1 MSTKSSLYYD
11 STHRLHLY
19 TEGFDTDNVYLEVDT
34 EGTQWSQ
41 NIVITIP
48 LTVWAQ
54 MRTHT
59 MQPQERYLSL
69 TYSEMLGRAREAV
82 RVHREQLEM
91 YKDSPLARFFG
102 ALTFGPP
109 EDTENTM
116 VENYMRAHWKGTV
129 PAEGHNEFTHGSTK
143 PTTEETT

>member
-11 STHRLHLY
+11 STHGFHLY
-19 TEGFDTDNVYLEVDT
+19 TDGFDTDNVYLEVNTD
-34 EGTQWSQ
+34 GTQWSQ

-69 TYSEMLGRAREAV
+69 TYSEMLEHARKAV
-82 RVHREQLEM
+82 RAHRERLEKH
-91 YKDSPLARFFG
+91 KDSPLARFFG
-102 ALTFGPP
+102 VLTFGPP
-109 EDTENTM
+109 GDTDDTM
-116 VENYMRAHWKGTV
+116 VENYMRAHWKGAV
-129 PAEGHNEFTHGSTK
+129 PAEEHNEFTHGSTK